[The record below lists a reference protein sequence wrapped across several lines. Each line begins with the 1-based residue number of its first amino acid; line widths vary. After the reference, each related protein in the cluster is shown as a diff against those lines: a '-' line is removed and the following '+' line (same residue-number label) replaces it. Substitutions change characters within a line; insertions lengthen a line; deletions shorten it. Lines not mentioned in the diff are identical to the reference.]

1 MQLPTGAVFG
11 GELMLS
17 KALRF
22 AKNLANIYSD
32 NSLTTASAALSYY
45 FTMTFFPLVICLYTM
60 LGNSYDKAVRILRFF
75 DKFMSEELANLLY
88 DFLGYVSAN
97 NNIAMM
103 IAGLVVLVT
112 SASAAMRS
120 LSITIGRMQG
130 GRKLKGLMFYVFSI
144 VFALVLLA
152 AIYFAM
158 LVMLTGRSFIK
169 FVNELLPFIDIS
181 RSWNWIRFLVM
192 GGLFFVLIWGVFES
206 VKRNDDEYTTFP
218 GTAVTTVALVVVSL
232 VFSFF
237 ISNSVKYS
245 LVYGSLASLILLMF
259 WLFACCNV
267 IYIGAAINIALR
279 DTKRQLEN
287 GAPPLALKDM
297 IKINKK

>member
-1 MQLPTGAVFG
+1 
-11 GELMLS
+11 MLG
-17 KALRF
+17 KVLRF
-22 AKNLANIYSD
+22 SGNFANIYTE
-32 NSLTTASAALSYY
+32 NSLTSASAALSYY

-75 DKFMSEELANLLY
+75 EKFISEELINLLY
-88 DFLGYVSAN
+88 DFLDYVSAN

-103 IAGLVVLVT
+103 VAGLAVLVT

-130 GRKLKGLMFYVFSI
+130 GRRLKGVTFYIFSI
-144 VFALVLLA
+144 IFALVLLA

-192 GGLFFVLIWGVFES
+192 GGLFFVLIWGVYES
-206 VKRNDDEYTTFP
+206 VKRPGDDYTTFP
-218 GTAVTTVALVVVSL
+218 GTAITTVALVVVSL
-232 VFSFF
+232 LFSFF
-237 ISNSVKYS
+237 ISKSVKYS

-259 WLFACCNV
+259 WLFSCCNV

-279 DTKRQLEN
+279 DTKRQLAN
-287 GAPPLALKDM
+287 GAPPLVLKD
-297 IKINKK
+297 IVKLKLK